1 MRGEGGGAPSK
12 ETELPETVKSTP
24 VWRIAFPHVSPSMP
38 THADAACEPD
48 APEGSLGVG
57 TVNVAVTLLYV
68 PCAGRQHAAKSSK

>member
-1 MRGEGGGAPSK
+1 MAVPQ
-12 ETELPETVKSTP
+12 
-24 VWRIAFPHVSPSMP
+24 VSPSMP